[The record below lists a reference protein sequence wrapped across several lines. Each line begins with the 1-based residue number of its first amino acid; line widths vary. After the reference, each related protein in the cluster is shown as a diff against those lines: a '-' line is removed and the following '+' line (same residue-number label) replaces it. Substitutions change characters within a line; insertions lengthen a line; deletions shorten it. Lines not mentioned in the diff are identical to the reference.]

1 MFRRHFYNTV
11 AAKAVMGWV
20 ASVAFT
26 GGFHDSS
33 GGPGTARADFVIKDP
48 LRDDQGW
55 VAWDSKYSFSEK
67 GMSPFGVVTRDIKEF
82 PLPV

>member
-1 MFRRHFYNTV
+1 
-11 AAKAVMGWV
+11 
-20 ASVAFT
+20 
-26 GGFHDSS
+26 
-33 GGPGTARADFVIKDP
+33 VIKDP